1 MTARLTP
8 QAVRDR
14 DAALRYQRIH
24 YGSKAT
30 AELKAAFKAI
40 FQRIAGWSPPG
51 STREEFADK
60 KYRWIHVA
68 PYPYNVVWAYGVDKS
83 DRVIV
88 RILQANMDLKAAMD
102 RAEPW
107 S

>member
-1 MTARLTP
+1 MSTRLTP
-8 QAVRDR
+8 QALRDR
-14 DAALRYQRIH
+14 DAALRYQHIR

-30 AELKAAFKAI
+30 VELKAAFKAM

-51 STREEFADK
+51 SIREEFADT

-68 PYPYNVVWAYGVDKS
+68 PYPYNVVWAYGADS
-83 DRVIV
+83 NDRVIV
-88 RILQANMDLKAAMD
+88 RILQANMDPKAAMD
-102 RAEPW
+102 RTDPW

>member
-1 MTARLTP
+1 VPARLTP

-24 YGSKAT
+24 YSSKAT
-30 AELKAAFKAI
+30 AELRAAFKAM
-40 FQRIAGWSPPG
+40 FLRIAGWSPPG

-60 KYRWIHVA
+60 RYRWIQVA
-68 PYPYNVVWAYGVDKS
+68 PYPYNVVWTHGTGEN

-88 RILQANMDLKAAMD
+88 RIIHTSMDPKAAMD
-102 RAEPW
+102 RTEPW